1 LIFFIIKYFRL
12 ESNLRIKAFRI
23 YDFKYGATNIH
34 GFVFEHEIQTCRM
47 GREQLDILFKD
58 YEEAFNKLDLKTI
71 PGFYSDVFISAGPKC
86 PISQSK
92 KEFQKKAEEDVYFYR
107 SVGQRSA
114 KIVSKRIMPIC
125 NEYSMVVIRWGVTFE
140 KTGDKL
146 NEFDISYI
154 VHEKPSGPEI
164 ILFISHQDE
173 EEALKKLGLKQE
185 TSKKAV

>member
-1 LIFFIIKYFRL
+1 
-12 ESNLRIKAFRI
+12 
-23 YDFKYGATNIH
+23 
-34 GFVFEHEIQTCRM
+34 M
-47 GREQLDILFKD
+47 GREQLDILFKY
-58 YEEAFNKLDLKTI
+58 YEEAVNKLELKSI
-71 PGFYSDVFISAGPKC
+71 SGFYSDVFISAGPKG

-92 KEFQKKAEEDVYFYR
+92 KEFQKKAEQAVGFYR

-146 NEFDISYI
+146 NEFDVSYI
-154 VHEKPSGPEI
+154 VHEKITGPEI

-173 EEALKKLGLKQE
+173 EEAMKKLGLKQK
-185 TSKKAV
+185 TAKKAI